1 MTKVSGK
8 GLKPS
13 IKAKLSK
20 LNSSRSFK
28 HSRFSRANLT
38 IFTIIFAAIGCY
50 FLFFSHAATL
60 VGDINSDGTVN
71 ITDLSLL
78 LSSYGQNTT
87 QCVQNAA
94 YTCDLSTPSDN
105 LVNIFDLSILLGHW
119 GQSLPTNTA
128 PPVISGSAVEGSVLS
143 TSNGT
148 WSGSPTSYTY
158 AWSKQNPCGPGAGTR
173 IAGATGSSY
182 TVQGTDVGYQLYSVV
197 TAINASGAVTAYSSC
212 TPTVVSATSSGGSC
226 DLYASPSG
234 QDTTGTGS
242 SVAPFATLVKLET
255 SLSAGQT
262 GCLYSGTY
270 GGLTTSSDLTKSGS
284 ASGQITI
291 QPAPGDPTVPVVAG
305 WTHLDGSYITLTGL
319 RFDGANTFYTGHNAA
334 NGTASCSNPASEA
347 FEIQGNYDQ
356 LTHSNLTQSKY
367 PGVAIGV
374 GFAGAGHGDHTVI
387 AYNKI
392 HDVGACDGYDQE
404 IYLSHGDGIQVYD
417 NWIWND
423 SHGYGVQIYPAPT
436 NANVYSNVIDGT
448 SSGFA
453 IYSSGA
459 GTKITHNVVT
469 NQVGYTSVDA
479 GYSEPGAFAACSSTG
494 IASNNDLFNS
504 PGGYNSAGC
513 PGGVTFS
520 SNLTEDPHYIDRA
533 NHNYT
538 MTDSNMASWGL
549 WDGSGTPGN

>member
-1 MTKVSGK
+1 MSKVPSK
-8 GLKPS
+8 RLKS
-13 IKAKLSK
+13 AVNSKLSK
-20 LNSSRSFK
+20 QLSAGAFK

-234 QDTTGTGS
+234 Q
-242 SVAPFATLVKLET
+242 
-255 SLSAGQT
+255 
-262 GCLYSGTY
+262 
-270 GGLTTSSDLTKSGS
+270 
-284 ASGQITI
+284 
-291 QPAPGDPTVPVVAG
+291 
-305 WTHLDGSYITLTGL
+305 
-319 RFDGANTFYTGHNAA
+319 
-334 NGTASCSNPASEA
+334 
-347 FEIQGNYDQ
+347 
-356 LTHSNLTQSKY
+356 
-367 PGVAIGV
+367 
-374 GFAGAGHGDHTVI
+374 
-387 AYNKI
+387 YNKI